1 MKDDYKI
8 LIAPVKNRRT
18 FEEVS
23 DRLKELIF
31 NGTFKPGQQLPSEN
45 ALAQL
50 FQVGRQ
56 SVREALRVLE
66 ISGFISTKPGIK
78 GGAVIEGTVLSNLAN
93 LFLDAFKFHRASLE
107 DCLVTRRLVEIAMV
121 DLVLRNSD
129 QNDIENMRK
138 NIESAKAK
146 LNKNAPAFEEN
157 LEFHRLLAKASKNY
171 VFLIVMELLLSVYAD
186 FRIKAGSVGLQQ
198 SKAMIASHEAMTN
211 AIAEK
216 KREETLK
223 LLEKD
228 MTLGGEI
235 LMGRRSTDSALNTS
249 GQANSIASKKKS
261 GKRKKRTD

>member
-31 NGTFKPGQQLPSEN
+31 DGTFKPGQQLPSEN

-78 GGAVIEGTVLSNLAN
+78 GGAVIEGTVLSKLSN
-93 LFLDAFKFHRASLE
+93 LFLDTFKFHRASLK
-107 DCLVTRRLVEIAMV
+107 DCLVTRKLVEIAMI
-121 DLVLRNSD
+121 DLVIQNAD
-129 QNDIENMRK
+129 QYDIENLRK
-138 NIESAKAK
+138 NIERAKTK
-146 LNKNAPAFEEN
+146 LDMGAPAFEEN
-157 LEFHRLLAKASKNY
+157 LDFHRLLAKACKNY

-186 FRIKAGSVGLQQ
+186 FRIKAGSVNLQQ
-198 SKAMIASHEAMTN
+198 SKAMINSHEALTN

-216 KREETLK
+216 KREETFK

-228 MTLGGEI
+228 MVLGGEI
-235 LMGRRSTDSALNTS
+235 LMGHRLADSALNVSDQTNPIIS
-249 GQANSIASKKKS
+249 NKKL
-261 GKRKKRTD
+261 GKKRRK

>member
-1 MKDDYKI
+1 MNDDYKI
-8 LIAPVKNRRT
+8 LIGPVKNRRT

-23 DRLKELIF
+23 DSLKELIL

-78 GGAVIEGTVLSNLAN
+78 GGAVIEGTVISKLSN

-107 DCLVTRRLVEIAMV
+107 DCLVTRRLVETAMIE
-121 DLVLRNSD
+121 LVLRNAD
-129 QNDIENMRK
+129 QDDIENLRN
-138 NIESAKAK
+138 NIERAKAK
-146 LNKNAPAFEEN
+146 LDRNAPAFEEN
-157 LEFHRLLAKASKNY
+157 LEFHRFLAKASKNY
-171 VFLIVMELLLSVYAD
+171 VFFIVMELLLSVYAD
-186 FRIKAGSVGLQQ
+186 FRIKAGSVKFQQ
-198 SKAMIASHEAMTN
+198 SRAMIASHEALTN

-216 KREETLK
+216 NSEKTFK

-228 MTLGGEI
+228 MALGGEI
-235 LMGRRSTDSALNTS
+235 LMGHRQADSALHTS
-249 GQANSIASKKKS
+249 GKTDSTASSKKRIK
-261 GKRKKRTD
+261 KRKD